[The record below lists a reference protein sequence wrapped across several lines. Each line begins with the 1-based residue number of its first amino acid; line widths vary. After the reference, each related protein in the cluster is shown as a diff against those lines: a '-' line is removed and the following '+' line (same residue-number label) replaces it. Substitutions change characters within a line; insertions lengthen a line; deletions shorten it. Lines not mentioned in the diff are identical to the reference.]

1 MYKCYLCDYEGE
13 MKIKSTVNNRD
24 IVCCPNCKLEF
35 IYDQP
40 TFEEIKKIYSNEYY
54 KAWGME
60 DGENNEVALM
70 KKFTFRN
77 MLKKI
82 LPYKKGGNILDIGT
96 ASGFLLEEAKKLGFE
111 PYGVELSE
119 YSSSIAKKKFG
130 DDRIYNGIL
139 QDAPFKNNF
148 FDIIT
153 MTDLLEHISNPLDI
167 LKKCYDILK
176 NVDNGGGYIM
186 ITVPDTYSFTHN
198 IMKSKW
204 TQYKLEHLFYFNK
217 KNMEIIAKYTGFEII
232 YIKPAVK
239 TMTVKYMSNQFNV
252 YKLFPITQLFNL
264 INHIPVI
271 NNLRFD
277 IKLGESLFIL
287 KKV

>member
-13 MKIKSTVNNRD
+13 MEIKSTVNNRD
-24 IVCCPNCKLEF
+24 IVCCPNCGLEF

-40 TFEEIKKIYSNEYY
+40 TFEEIKQIYSNEYY

-70 KKFTFRN
+70 KKSTFRN

-82 LPYKKGGNILDIGT
+82 LPYKKNGNILDIGT

-139 QDAPFKNNF
+139 QNAPFKNNF

-198 IMKSKW
+198 VMKSKW

-217 KNMEIIAKYTGFEII
+217 KNMQIISKDTGFEII
-232 YIKPAVK
+232 YMKPAVK
-239 TMTVKYMSNQFNV
+239 TMTIKYMRNQFNV
-252 YKLFPITQLFNL
+252 YKLFPITQLFN
-264 INHIPVI
+264 IVNYIPII
-271 NNLRFD
+271 NNLRFN
-277 IKLGESLFIL
+277 IKLGESLVIL